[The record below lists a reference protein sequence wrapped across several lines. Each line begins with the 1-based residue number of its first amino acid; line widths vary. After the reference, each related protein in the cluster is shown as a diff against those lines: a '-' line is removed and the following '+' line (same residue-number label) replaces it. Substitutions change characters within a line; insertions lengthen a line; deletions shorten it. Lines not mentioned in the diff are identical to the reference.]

1 MMKIIYYQILVIN
14 EFQRLAAIGVY
25 MSETRALGKTLFSLT
40 KPRVVVLL
48 QITAMCAILSHD
60 LIETNKIDSNTLE
73 NMLIVFIGGYL
84 TAGGANC
91 INMWYDRDIDPIMNR
106 TSKRPL
112 AVGDISPAGALI
124 FGILMS
130 LFGTLWLIQMA
141 NEVAAFWALFSIL
154 FYVFIYTIWLKRTS
168 TQNIVIGGI
177 AGSTPPVIGWCA
189 AEGDLEISINTIQ
202 EFTTSIFDIGGYMPW
217 FMFLLIF
224 LWTPP
229 HFWALALYR
238 SEEYE
243 KVGVPMMPNVKG
255 KHRTLVEMK
264 IYSIILILLSLTAPL
279 SYHEIEYWS
288 NINLDLNTILI
299 ILNTGILSFWYALT
313 VWGIDV
319 MEDNDENNRMPTASY
334 SFFVSL
340 SYLAFMFIALVLS
353 SIGVEGAFVSLV
365 FVILLILRDKK
376 KQKKIKNS

>member
-1 MMKIIYYQILVIN
+1 MEIIYYRIIVTN
-14 EFQRLAAIGVY
+14 EFQRLAAIGVN
-25 MSETRALGKTLFSLT
+25 MSETRGMAKTLFSLT

-60 LIETNKIDSNTLE
+60 FIEINRINYNTLE

-124 FGILMS
+124 FGIVIS
-130 LFGTLWLIQMA
+130 LLGTLWLIQMA

-189 AEGDLEISINTIQ
+189 AEGNLQISMNSLQ
-202 EFTTSIFDIGGYMPW
+202 EFTNSIFEIGGYMPW

-288 NINLDLNTILI
+288 NLNLDLNNILI

-353 SIGVEGAFVSLV
+353 SMGVEGAIVSLV
-365 FVILLILRDKK
+365 LVILLILRDKK
-376 KQKKIKNS
+376 NKK

>member
-1 MMKIIYYQILVIN
+1 MILLLN
-14 EFQRLAAIGVY
+14 DFQRLLAIGVN
-25 MSETRALGKTLFSLT
+25 MSEARALVKSLFSLT

-48 QITAMCAILSHD
+48 QITAMCAILCHD
-60 LIETNKIDSNTLE
+60 LIESNKINRNTLE
-73 NMLIVFIGGYL
+73 IMFIVFIGGYL

-91 INMWYDRDIDPIMNR
+91 INMWYDRDIDPIMIR

-112 AVGDISPAGALI
+112 SVGDISPQKALL
-124 FGILMS
+124 FGIS
-130 LFGTLWLIQMA
+130 ISIIGTLWLLEMA

-168 TQNIVIGGI
+168 VQNIVIGGI
-177 AGSTPPVIGWCA
+177 AGSTPPVIGWAA
-189 AEGDLEISINTIQ
+189 AEGELDLAFDTAENFIDSIVN
-202 EFTTSIFDIGGYMPW
+202 IGGYMPW

-255 KHRTLVEMK
+255 KERTLIEMK
-264 IYSIILILLSLTAPL
+264 IYTILLIILSLTTPL
-279 SYHEIEYWS
+279 AYQEQS
-288 NINLDLNTILI
+288 NWLELPNLDLNIFLVI
-299 ILNTGILSFWYALT
+299 VNSLILSIWYGAT
-313 VWGIDV
+313 VWKINTK
-319 MEDNDENNRMPTASY
+319 ENNDENKRMPTASH

-340 SYLAFMFIALVLS
+340 TYLAVMFIILVLTS
-353 SIGVEGAFVSLV
+353 SNYIINGTIISTV
-365 FVILLILRDKK
+365 FILYIIFRKRGGK
-376 KQKKIKNS
+376 E

>member
-1 MMKIIYYQILVIN
+1 M
-14 EFQRLAAIGVY
+14 A
-25 MSETRALGKTLFSLT
+25 ETRALVKSLFSLT

-60 LIETNKIDSNTLE
+60 LIETNKINQSTLE
-73 NMLIVFIGGYL
+73 VMMIVFIGGYL

-91 INMWYDRDIDPIMNR
+91 INMWYDRDIDPIMTR

-112 AVGDISPAGALI
+112 SVGDITPKKALL
-124 FGILMS
+124 FGILIS
-130 LFGTLWLIQMA
+130 IIGTLWLLKMA

-168 TQNIVIGGI
+168 VQNIVIGGI
-177 AGSTPPVIGWCA
+177 AGSTPPVIGWAA
-189 AEGDLEISINTIQ
+189 AEGELELEFSSAHDFIDSIVN
-202 EFTTSIFDIGGYMPW
+202 IGGYMPW

-238 SEEYE
+238 SGEYE

-255 KHRTLVEMK
+255 KGRTLIEMK
-264 IYSIILILLSLTAPL
+264 IYSILLILLSLTTPL
-279 SYHEIEYWS
+279 AFQEKSNWIELS
-288 NINLDLNTILI
+288 DLDFNISLAVINSL
-299 ILNTGILSFWYALT
+299 ILSIWYALT
-313 VWGIDV
+313 VWKINI
-319 MEDNDENNRMPTASY
+319 NDENDIMPTASH

-340 SYLAFMFIALVLS
+340 TYLAVMFIILVLT
-353 SIGVEGAFVSLV
+353 SIN
-365 FVILLILRDKK
+365 FVIKGSIVSTVLVLYIILRKRGGK
-376 KQKKIKNS
+376 E

>member
-1 MMKIIYYQILVIN
+1 
-14 EFQRLAAIGVY
+14 
-25 MSETRALGKTLFSLT
+25 MSETRALMKSLFYLT

-48 QITAMCAILSHD
+48 QITAMCAILCHD
-60 LIETNKIDSNTLE
+60 LIESNKINRNTLE
-73 NMLIVFIGGYL
+73 IMFIVFIGGYL

-91 INMWYDRDIDPIMNR
+91 INMWYDRDIDPIMIR

-112 AVGDISPAGALI
+112 SVGDISPQKALL
-124 FGILMS
+124 FGIS
-130 LFGTLWLIQMA
+130 ISIIGTLWLLEMA

-168 TQNIVIGGI
+168 VQNIVIGGI
-177 AGSTPPVIGWCA
+177 AGSTPPVIGWAA
-189 AEGDLEISINTIQ
+189 AEGELDLVLSSTGDFIN
-202 EFTTSIFDIGGYMPW
+202 SIFNIGGYMPW

-255 KHRTLVEMK
+255 KERTLIEMK
-264 IYSIILILLSLTAPL
+264 IYTILLVLLSLTTPL
-279 SYHEIEYWS
+279 AYQEPNNWS
-288 NINLDLNTILI
+288 ELPSLDLVTSLI
-299 ILNTGILSFWYALT
+299 IVNSLILSIWYGAT
-313 VWGIDV
+313 VWKINTK
-319 MEDNDENNRMPTASY
+319 ENNNQNNRMPTASH

-340 SYLAFMFIALVLS
+340 TYLAVMFIVLVLTSINFIVSGSIMS
-353 SIGVEGAFVSLV
+353 SLF
-365 FVILLILRDKK
+365 ILYIIFRKRGNK
-376 KQKKIKNS
+376 E

>member
-1 MMKIIYYQILVIN
+1 M
-14 EFQRLAAIGVY
+14 A
-25 MSETRALGKTLFSLT
+25 ETRALVKSLFSLT

-60 LIETNKIDSNTLE
+60 LIETNKINQSTLE
-73 NMLIVFIGGYL
+73 VMMIVFIGGYL

-91 INMWYDRDIDPIMNR
+91 INMWYDRDIDPIMTR

-112 AVGDISPAGALI
+112 SVGDITPKKALL
-124 FGILMS
+124 FGIS
-130 LFGTLWLIQMA
+130 ISIIGTLWLLKMA

-168 TQNIVIGGI
+168 VQNIVIGGI
-177 AGSTPPVIGWCA
+177 AGSTPPVIGWAA
-189 AEGDLEISINTIQ
+189 AEGELELEFSSAHDFIDSIVN
-202 EFTTSIFDIGGYMPW
+202 IGGYMPW

-238 SEEYE
+238 SGEYE

-255 KHRTLVEMK
+255 KGRTLVEMK
-264 IYSIILILLSLTAPL
+264 IYSILLILLSLTTPL
-279 SYHEIEYWS
+279 AFQEKSNWIELS
-288 NINLDLNTILI
+288 DLDFNISLAVINSL
-299 ILNTGILSFWYALT
+299 ILSIWYVLT
-313 VWGIDV
+313 VWKINI
-319 MEDNDENNRMPTASY
+319 NDENDIMPTASH

-340 SYLAFMFIALVLS
+340 TYLAVMFMILVLT
-353 SIGVEGAFVSLV
+353 SINFLIKGSIVSTVLV
-365 FVILLILRDKK
+365 LYIIFRKRGGK
-376 KQKKIKNS
+376 E

>member
-1 MMKIIYYQILVIN
+1 M
-14 EFQRLAAIGVY
+14 A
-25 MSETRALGKTLFSLT
+25 ETRALVKSLFSLT

-60 LIETNKIDSNTLE
+60 LIERNKINQSTLE
-73 NMLIVFIGGYL
+73 VMMIVFIGGYL

-91 INMWYDRDIDPIMNR
+91 INMWYDRDIDPIMTR

-112 AVGDISPAGALI
+112 SVGDITPKKALL
-124 FGILMS
+124 FGIAIS
-130 LFGTLWLIQMA
+130 IIGTLWLLEMA

-168 TQNIVIGGI
+168 VQNIVIGGI
-177 AGSTPPVIGWCA
+177 AGSTPPVIGWAA
-189 AEGDLEISINTIQ
+189 AEGQLELEFSSVNDFIDSIVN
-202 EFTTSIFDIGGYMPW
+202 IGGYMPW

-255 KHRTLVEMK
+255 NRRTLVEMK
-264 IYSIILILLSLTAPL
+264 IYSILLILLSLTTPL
-279 SYHEIEYWS
+279 AFQEKSNWIELS
-288 NINLDLNTILI
+288 DLDFNISLAVTNSL
-299 ILNTGILSFWYALT
+299 ILSIWYVLT
-313 VWGIDV
+313 VWKINI
-319 MEDNDENNRMPTASY
+319 NDEKDIMPTASH

-340 SYLAFMFIALVLS
+340 TYLAVMFMILVLT
-353 SIGVEGAFVSLV
+353 SINFIIEGSMISTILV
-365 FVILLILRDKK
+365 LYIIFRKRGGK
-376 KQKKIKNS
+376 E

>member
-1 MMKIIYYQILVIN
+1 M
-14 EFQRLAAIGVY
+14 A
-25 MSETRALGKTLFSLT
+25 ETRALVKSLFSLT

-60 LIETNKIDSNTLE
+60 LIETNKINQSTLE
-73 NMLIVFIGGYL
+73 VMMIVFIGGYL

-91 INMWYDRDIDPIMNR
+91 INMWYDRDIDPIMTR

-112 AVGDISPAGALI
+112 SVGDITPKKALL
-124 FGILMS
+124 FGIS
-130 LFGTLWLIQMA
+130 ISIIGTLWLLKMA

-168 TQNIVIGGI
+168 VQNIVIGGI
-177 AGSTPPVIGWCA
+177 AGSTPPVIGWAA
-189 AEGDLEISINTIQ
+189 AEGELELEFSSAHDFIDSIVN
-202 EFTTSIFDIGGYMPW
+202 IGGYMPW

-238 SEEYE
+238 SGEYE

-255 KHRTLVEMK
+255 KGRTLVEMK
-264 IYSIILILLSLTAPL
+264 IYSILLILLSLTTPL
-279 SYHEIEYWS
+279 AFQEKSNSIELS
-288 NINLDLNTILI
+288 DLDFNISLAVINSL
-299 ILNTGILSFWYALT
+299 ILSIWYVLT
-313 VWGIDV
+313 VWKINI
-319 MEDNDENNRMPTASY
+319 NDENDIMPTASH

-340 SYLAFMFIALVLS
+340 TYLAVMFMILVLT
-353 SIGVEGAFVSLV
+353 SINFIIKGSIVSTVLV
-365 FVILLILRDKK
+365 LYIIFRKRGGK
-376 KQKKIKNS
+376 E

>member
-1 MMKIIYYQILVIN
+1 M
-14 EFQRLAAIGVY
+14 A
-25 MSETRALGKTLFSLT
+25 ETRALVKSLFSLT

-60 LIETNKIDSNTLE
+60 LIEANKINQSTLE
-73 NMLIVFIGGYL
+73 VMMIVFIGGYL

-91 INMWYDRDIDPIMNR
+91 INMWYDRDIDPIMTR

-112 AVGDISPAGALI
+112 SVGDITPKKALL
-124 FGILMS
+124 FGIS
-130 LFGTLWLIQMA
+130 ISIIGTLWLLKMA

-168 TQNIVIGGI
+168 VQNIVIGGI
-177 AGSTPPVIGWCA
+177 AGSTPPVIGWAA
-189 AEGDLEISINTIQ
+189 AEGELELEFSSAHDFIDSIVN
-202 EFTTSIFDIGGYMPW
+202 IGGYMPW

-238 SEEYE
+238 SGEYE

-255 KHRTLVEMK
+255 KGRTLVEMK
-264 IYSIILILLSLTAPL
+264 IYSILLILLSLTTPL
-279 SYHEIEYWS
+279 AFQEKGNWIDLSDLDS
-288 NINLDLNTILI
+288 NISLAVINSL
-299 ILNTGILSFWYALT
+299 ILSIWYVLT
-313 VWGIDV
+313 VWKINI
-319 MEDNDENNRMPTASY
+319 NDENDIMPTASH

-340 SYLAFMFIALVLS
+340 TYLAVMFMILVLT
-353 SIGVEGAFVSLV
+353 SINFIIKGSIVSTVLV
-365 FVILLILRDKK
+365 LYIIFRKRGGK
-376 KQKKIKNS
+376 E

>member
-1 MMKIIYYQILVIN
+1 M
-14 EFQRLAAIGVY
+14 A
-25 MSETRALGKTLFSLT
+25 ETRALVKSLFSLT

-60 LIETNKIDSNTLE
+60 LIERNKINQSTLE
-73 NMLIVFIGGYL
+73 VMMIVFIGGYL

-91 INMWYDRDIDPIMNR
+91 INMWYDRDIDPIMTR

-112 AVGDISPAGALI
+112 SVGDITPKKALL
-124 FGILMS
+124 FGIS
-130 LFGTLWLIQMA
+130 ISIIGTLWLLKMA

-168 TQNIVIGGI
+168 VQNIVIGGI
-177 AGSTPPVIGWCA
+177 AGSTPPVIGWAA
-189 AEGDLEISINTIQ
+189 AEGELELEFSSAHDFIDSIVN
-202 EFTTSIFDIGGYMPW
+202 IGGYMPW

-238 SEEYE
+238 SGEYE

-255 KHRTLVEMK
+255 KGRTLVEMK
-264 IYSIILILLSLTAPL
+264 IYSILLILLSLTTPL
-279 SYHEIEYWS
+279 AFQEKSNWIELS
-288 NINLDLNTILI
+288 DLDFNISLAVINSL
-299 ILNTGILSFWYALT
+299 ILSIWYALT
-313 VWGIDV
+313 VWKINI
-319 MEDNDENNRMPTASY
+319 NDENDIMPTASH

-340 SYLAFMFIALVLS
+340 TYLAVMFIILVLT
-353 SIGVEGAFVSLV
+353 SINFIIKGSIVSTVLV
-365 FVILLILRDKK
+365 LYIIFRKRGGK
-376 KQKKIKNS
+376 E

>member
-1 MMKIIYYQILVIN
+1 M
-14 EFQRLAAIGVY
+14 A
-25 MSETRALGKTLFSLT
+25 ETRALVKSLFSLT

-60 LIETNKIDSNTLE
+60 LIETNKINQSTLE
-73 NMLIVFIGGYL
+73 VMMIVFIGGYL

-91 INMWYDRDIDPIMNR
+91 INMWYDRDIDPIMTR

-112 AVGDISPAGALI
+112 SVGDITPKKALL
-124 FGILMS
+124 FGILIS
-130 LFGTLWLIQMA
+130 IIGTLWLLKMA

-168 TQNIVIGGI
+168 VQNIVIGGI
-177 AGSTPPVIGWCA
+177 AGSTPPVIGWAA
-189 AEGDLEISINTIQ
+189 AEDELELEFSSAHEFIDSIVN
-202 EFTTSIFDIGGYMPW
+202 IGGYMPW

-238 SEEYE
+238 SGEYE

-255 KHRTLVEMK
+255 KGRTLVEMK
-264 IYSIILILLSLTAPL
+264 IYSILLILLSLTTPL
-279 SYHEIEYWS
+279 AFQEKSNSIELS
-288 NINLDLNTILI
+288 DLDFNISLAVINSL
-299 ILNTGILSFWYALT
+299 ILSIWYALT
-313 VWGIDV
+313 VWKINI
-319 MEDNDENNRMPTASY
+319 NDENDIMPTASH

-340 SYLAFMFIALVLS
+340 TYLAVMFMILVLT
-353 SIGVEGAFVSLV
+353 SIDFIIKGSIVSTVLV
-365 FVILLILRDKK
+365 LYIIFRKRGGK
-376 KQKKIKNS
+376 E

>member
-1 MMKIIYYQILVIN
+1 M
-14 EFQRLAAIGVY
+14 A
-25 MSETRALGKTLFSLT
+25 ETRALVKSLFSLT

-60 LIETNKIDSNTLE
+60 LIETNKINQSTLE
-73 NMLIVFIGGYL
+73 VMMIVFIGGYL

-91 INMWYDRDIDPIMNR
+91 INMWYDRDIDPIMTR

-112 AVGDISPAGALI
+112 SVGDITPKKALL
-124 FGILMS
+124 FGIS
-130 LFGTLWLIQMA
+130 ISIIGTLWLLKMA

-168 TQNIVIGGI
+168 VQNIVIGGI
-177 AGSTPPVIGWCA
+177 AGSTPPVIGWAA
-189 AEGDLEISINTIQ
+189 AESELELEFSSAHDFIDSIVN
-202 EFTTSIFDIGGYMPW
+202 IGGYMPW

-238 SEEYE
+238 SGEYE

-255 KHRTLVEMK
+255 KGRTLVEMK
-264 IYSIILILLSLTAPL
+264 IYSILLILLSLTTPL
-279 SYHEIEYWS
+279 AFQEKSNSIELS
-288 NINLDLNTILI
+288 DLDFNISLAVINSL
-299 ILNTGILSFWYALT
+299 ILSIWYVLT
-313 VWGIDV
+313 VWKINI
-319 MEDNDENNRMPTASY
+319 NDENDIMPTASH

-340 SYLAFMFIALVLS
+340 TYLAVMFMILVLT
-353 SIGVEGAFVSLV
+353 SINFIIKGSIVSTVLV
-365 FVILLILRDKK
+365 LYIIFRKRGGK
-376 KQKKIKNS
+376 E

>member
-1 MMKIIYYQILVIN
+1 M
-14 EFQRLAAIGVY
+14 A
-25 MSETRALGKTLFSLT
+25 ETRALVKSLFSLT

-60 LIETNKIDSNTLE
+60 LIETNKINQSTLE
-73 NMLIVFIGGYL
+73 VMMIVFIGGYL

-91 INMWYDRDIDPIMNR
+91 INMWYDRDIDPIMTR

-112 AVGDISPAGALI
+112 SVGDITPKKALL
-124 FGILMS
+124 FGILIS
-130 LFGTLWLIQMA
+130 IIGTLWLLKMA

-168 TQNIVIGGI
+168 VQNIVIGGI
-177 AGSTPPVIGWCA
+177 AGSTPPVIGWAA
-189 AEGDLEISINTIQ
+189 AEGELELEFSSAHDFIDSIVN
-202 EFTTSIFDIGGYMPW
+202 IGGYMPW

-238 SEEYE
+238 SGEYE

-255 KHRTLVEMK
+255 KGRTLVEMK
-264 IYSIILILLSLTAPL
+264 IYSILLILLSLTTPL
-279 SYHEIEYWS
+279 AFQEKSNWIELS
-288 NINLDLNTILI
+288 DLDFNISLAVINSL
-299 ILNTGILSFWYALT
+299 ILSIWYVLT
-313 VWGIDV
+313 VWKINI
-319 MEDNDENNRMPTASY
+319 NDENDIMPTASH

-340 SYLAFMFIALVLS
+340 TYLAVMFMILVLT
-353 SIGVEGAFVSLV
+353 SINFIIKGSIVSTVLV
-365 FVILLILRDKK
+365 LYIIFRKRGGK
-376 KQKKIKNS
+376 E

>member
-1 MMKIIYYQILVIN
+1 M
-14 EFQRLAAIGVY
+14 A
-25 MSETRALGKTLFSLT
+25 ETRALVKSLFSLT

-60 LIETNKIDSNTLE
+60 LIETNKINQSTLE
-73 NMLIVFIGGYL
+73 VMMIVFIGGYL

-91 INMWYDRDIDPIMNR
+91 INMWYDRDIDPIMTR

-112 AVGDISPAGALI
+112 SVGDITPKKALL
-124 FGILMS
+124 FGILIS
-130 LFGTLWLIQMA
+130 IIGTLWLLKMA

-168 TQNIVIGGI
+168 VQNIVIGGI
-177 AGSTPPVIGWCA
+177 AGSTPPVIGWAA
-189 AEGDLEISINTIQ
+189 AEGELELEFSSAHEFIDSIVN
-202 EFTTSIFDIGGYMPW
+202 IGGYMPW

-238 SEEYE
+238 SGEYE

-255 KHRTLVEMK
+255 NRRTLVEMK
-264 IYSIILILLSLTAPL
+264 IYSILLILLSLTTPL
-279 SYHEIEYWS
+279 AFQEKSNWIELS
-288 NINLDLNTILI
+288 DLDFNISLAVTNSL
-299 ILNTGILSFWYALT
+299 ILSIWYVLT
-313 VWGIDV
+313 VWKINI
-319 MEDNDENNRMPTASY
+319 NDEMDIMPTASH

-340 SYLAFMFIALVLS
+340 TYLAVMFIILVLT
-353 SIGVEGAFVSLV
+353 SINFIIKGSIVSTVLV
-365 FVILLILRDKK
+365 LYIIFRKRGGK
-376 KQKKIKNS
+376 E

>member
-1 MMKIIYYQILVIN
+1 
-14 EFQRLAAIGVY
+14 
-25 MSETRALGKTLFSLT
+25 MSETRGVAKTLFTLT

-60 LIETNKIDSNTLE
+60 FIEINRINYNTLE

-112 AVGDISPAGALI
+112 AVGEISPAGALI
-124 FGILMS
+124 FGIVIS
-130 LFGTLWLIQMA
+130 LLGTLWLIQMA

-189 AEGDLEISINTIQ
+189 AEGNLEISMNSLQ
-202 EFTTSIFDIGGYMPW
+202 EFTNSIFDIGGYMPW

-288 NINLDLNTILI
+288 NLNLDLNNILI
-299 ILNTGILSFWYALT
+299 ILNTGVLSFWYALT

-353 SIGVEGAFVSLV
+353 SIGVEGAIVSLV

-376 KQKKIKNS
+376 NKK